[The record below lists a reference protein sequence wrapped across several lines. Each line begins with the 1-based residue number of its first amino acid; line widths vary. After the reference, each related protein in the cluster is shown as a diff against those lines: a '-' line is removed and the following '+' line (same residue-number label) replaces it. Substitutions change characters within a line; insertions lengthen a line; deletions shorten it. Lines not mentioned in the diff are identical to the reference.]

1 MRHRDLRDGAVAAR
15 PIPRAAAAPLAI
27 AILLLH
33 GIVFPISVSAQES
46 VLSEAQERGKYVYET
61 GKSRK
66 RRIIT
71 ANLQAGAPPVPA
83 EILPCMNCHGADGRG
98 AEEYTEVA
106 PLNINWFAMVQSGQH
121 THAKRSHAAFDE
133 ASVARSIVDGVDP
146 DGNPLDA
153 AMPRYN
159 ISDDDM
165 ADLIEYLKIMDSQAD
180 PGMTNDSIRLGTVLP
195 MEGQHAGLGNT
206 MRDVIEAYFSTVNA
220 AGGVHG
226 RELELVVGPWG
237 STDDPVIWAARD
249 LVDRDPVFALVSGYV
264 PGYDA
269 EFEALADEK
278 KIPLVGPYT
287 ALPPR
292 KDDAHDD
299 DHHHDDGGH
308 YSFYSVAGL
317 QHQAEILVEAA
328 AADHGAGST
337 RLAIVHPQ
345 VASINELARAAETRA
360 NKLGFKS
367 VEVSAYA
374 YGQFDSRAT
383 VSALHASGVDVVVFL
398 GSAAELVEFGSAA
411 ANAHWLPYVMAP
423 GLFAER
429 GVFEL
434 PKSLSG
440 RVLLAYAS
448 LPTDYSTDGAAEFEK
463 LHEDFGIDYSYS
475 IAQISA
481 YTAAKIIVEA
491 LQRADRSLS
500 REQLVLALETMDG
513 FHPGLVPPVSYGPDR
528 RIGTL
533 GGHIVRADLVN
544 DRFDEATR
552 WIELDSTSDD

>member
-1 MRHRDLRDGAVAAR
+1 
-15 PIPRAAAAPLAI
+15 
-27 AILLLH
+27 
-33 GIVFPISVSAQES
+33 
-46 VLSEAQERGKYVYET
+46 
-61 GKSRK
+61 
-66 RRIIT
+66 
-71 ANLQAGAPPVPA
+71 
-83 EILPCMNCHGADGRG
+83 
-98 AEEYTEVA
+98 
-106 PLNINWFAMVQSGQH
+106 
-121 THAKRSHAAFDE
+121 
-133 ASVARSIVDGVDP
+133 
-146 DGNPLDA
+146 
-153 AMPRYN
+153 
-159 ISDDDM
+159 
-165 ADLIEYLKIMDSQAD
+165 
-180 PGMTNDSIRLGTVLP
+180 
-195 MEGQHAGLGNT
+195 MEGKHAGLGNA

-249 LVDRDPVFALVSGYV
+249 LVNKDPVFALVSGSV

-269 EFEALADEK
+269 EFLALADEK
-278 KIPLVGPYT
+278 KMPLVGPYT

-292 KDDAHDD
+292 RDDAHGH
-299 DHHHDDGGH
+299 DHDHDDGGH
-308 YSFYSVAGL
+308 YGFYSVAGL
-317 QHQAEILVEAA
+317 QHQVEILVETAA
-328 AADHGAGST
+328 TDLGAESA

-345 VASINELARAAETRA
+345 VTSINELARAAEMRA

-374 YGQFDSRAT
+374 YGQFDSGAT
-383 VSALHASGVDVVVFL
+383 VATLNASGVDVVVFL
-398 GSAAELVEFGSAA
+398 GSAAELVDFGSEA

-423 GLFAER
+423 GLLAER

-500 REQLVLALETMDG
+500 REQLVLALETMDD

-533 GGHIVRADLVN
+533 GGHVVRADLVN

-552 WIELDSTSDD
+552 WIELDSTSGN

>member
-15 PIPRAAAAPLAI
+15 PIPRAAAAPFAI

-33 GIVFPISVSAQES
+33 GIVFPISVSAQDS

-180 PGMTNDSIRLGTVLP
+180 PGMTNDSIRLGSVLP
-195 MEGQHAGLGNT
+195 MEGQHAGLGNA
-206 MRDVIEAYFSTVNA
+206 MRDVIEAYFSIVNA

-278 KIPLVGPYT
+278 KMPLVGPYT

-292 KDDAHDD
+292 KDESHDHDHDD
-299 DHHHDDGGH
+299 SGH
-308 YSFYSVAGL
+308 YGFYSVAGL
-317 QHQAEILVEAA
+317 QHQVEILVETA
-328 AADHGAGST
+328 AADLGAEST

-345 VASINELARAAETRA
+345 VASINGLASAAETRA

-374 YGQFDSRAT
+374 YGRLDSRAT
-383 VSALHASGVDVVVFL
+383 AATLHASGIDVVVFL
-398 GSAAELVEFGSAA
+398 GSAAELVDFGSAA

-423 GLFAER
+423 GLLAER

-463 LHEDFGIDYSYS
+463 LHEDFGIDYTYS

-513 FHPGLVPPVSYGPDR
+513 FHPGLVPPVSFGTDR

-533 GGHIVRADLVN
+533 GGHVVRADLVN
-544 DRFDEATR
+544 ERFDEATR
-552 WIELDSTSDD
+552 WVELDSPASD